1 MPRTSTA
8 ASAAKVTEVVEE
20 SIFDAPVSK
29 PTPAPKQAAKFK
41 VRREEK
47 EKSVSEYKTV
57 KKSGSIFI
65 MAQKNVTI
73 IDDGRVREIRYCP
86 SEPSIFKDEQES
98 DARRAP
104 VMFTEGRIFVRPD
117 QPNLKEFLDRHPDNT
132 ANGGKRFYLVD
143 ETKQKKVEIEKEYV
157 MVDAINMIRTR
168 PLDDLL
174 AVATGLNI
182 NVDRPVEEIKH
193 DLLVFAKKNPKNF
206 IDSFDNPIVEMR
218 AKLSQASKYQI
229 ISISQD
235 GVRWFDTNKLIVSVP
250 AGKDPMDVMVR
261 YCLTDAASPVVTEIE
276 RQLGN

>member
-8 ASAAKVTEVVEE
+8 ASAAKATEVVEE

-86 SEPSIFKDEQES
+86 SERSIFKDEQES

-174 AVATGLNI
+174 AVAQFILKHFCNSGFDIRHYFFATFRIPKVPFDGI
-182 NVDRPVEEIKH
+182 EIIFQGDKSILI
-193 DLLVFAKKNPKNF
+193 DVKNN
-206 IDSFDNPIVEMR
+206 
-218 AKLSQASKYQI
+218 
-229 ISISQD
+229 
-235 GVRWFDTNKLIVSVP
+235 
-250 AGKDPMDVMVR
+250 
-261 YCLTDAASPVVTEIE
+261 AA
-276 RQLGN
+276 